1 MNIFFWII
9 PDHSVYAK
17 NDRRIKL
24 TDLPISPGKKLI
36 LGKLR
41 SRYHHRFEY
50 HSDRP
55 IADSAFHHGSARRQ
69 DRRLHRVLYPA
80 DCRNRVGHI
89 DSFRELEVDAVLLV
103 LPCHGGPR
111 EKPLHR

>member
-1 MNIFFWII
+1 M
-9 PDHSVYAK
+9 
-17 NDRRIKL
+17 
-24 TDLPISPGKKLI
+24 I

-50 HSDRP
+50 RSDQP

-69 DRRLHRVLYPA
+69 GRRLHGVLYPA
-80 DCRNRVGHI
+80 NRRDGFRRF
-89 DSFRELEVDAVLLV
+89 DSSRELEVDTVLLV
-103 LPCHGGPR
+103 LPRHGGPR